1 MDPTICV
8 AVTWHDSIPSAVP
21 DPGPRFFKA
30 EIEEE
35 VVVEVEVEVEVVV
48 EVARDG
54 NETTD
59 DDDEED
65 VEG

>member
-8 AVTWHDSIPSAVP
+8 GVTWHDSIPSAVP
-21 DPGPRFFKA
+21 DPCPRFFRA
-30 EIEEE
+30 EREVEEE
-35 VVVEVEVEVEVVV
+35 VAVVIQ
-48 EVARDG
+48 VARDG

-65 VEG
+65 DEEDVKG